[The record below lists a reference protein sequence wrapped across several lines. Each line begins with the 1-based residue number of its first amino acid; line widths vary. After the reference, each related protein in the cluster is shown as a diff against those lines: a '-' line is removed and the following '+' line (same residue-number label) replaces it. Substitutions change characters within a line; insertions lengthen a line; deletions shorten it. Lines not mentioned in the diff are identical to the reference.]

1 MASIAV
7 AGSVA
12 QRAGYGGHAW
22 VFLQY
27 LLGFRQLGYEVVFI
41 DYLTPAMATDR
52 WGRSSAMARAQSI
65 DWFTEGMRQAGLEG
79 CYALLLDENGQS
91 VGLPRAEILERVA
104 RSRFLLNVMGFV
116 ADEEILEA
124 APRRVF
130 LDIDPG
136 FGQMWKELDLA
147 DPFYGHDDFV
157 TIAENI
163 GKPDCAVPTCDLP
176 WITTRPPVDL
186 ESWRPVRG
194 GEGITSVASWRGPY
208 GPVEYGGHSYGLRVH
223 EFRKFT
229 ELPRLT
235 EEHFEVALDIDAS
248 DRGDRELLRRGGWSV
263 VDPGLVAGSPDHYA
277 QYIQGSKAE
286 VMIAKQMYVETRSG
300 WFSDRSAC
308 YLASGKPVLAQDTGF
323 TDNYPVGKG
332 LLSFSNLDEAVSG
345 IAEIRSD
352 WDGHSRAARA
362 IAEEHFDSR
371 KVLRRLLSEL
381 GVA

>member
-7 AGSVA
+7 GGSVA
-12 QRAGYGGHAW
+12 QRVGYGGHAW
-22 VFLQY
+22 AFLQY
-27 LLGFRQLGYEVVFI
+27 LRGFRLLGYEVVFI
-41 DYLTPAMATDR
+41 DYLAPGMATDES
-52 WGRSSAMARAQSI
+52 GRPSPDARARSI
-65 DWFTEGMRQAGLEG
+65 RWFAQEMRNAGLEDSS
-79 CYALLLDENGQS
+79 ALLLDGNDES
-91 VGLPRAEILERVA
+91 VGLSRAEVLERVA
-104 RSRFLLNVMGFV
+104 RSQFLLNVMGFLT
-116 ADEEILEA
+116 DEEILEA

-147 DPFYGHDDFV
+147 DPFHGHDDFV

-163 GKPDCAVPTCDLP
+163 GKPDCAIPTCDLS

-194 GEGITSVASWRGPY
+194 GEGITTVASWRGPY
-208 GPVEYGGHSYGLRVH
+208 GPVEYGGRSYGLRVH

-235 EEHFEVALDIDAS
+235 QEPFEVALDIDAS
-248 DRGDRELLRRGGWSV
+248 DHRDIELLRRGGWRV
-263 VDPGLVAGSPDHYA
+263 VDPALAAGSPDHYA

-323 TDNYPVGKG
+323 ADKYPVGKG
-332 LLSFSNLDEAVSG
+332 LLSFRDLDEAVSG

-352 WDGHSRAARA
+352 WEGHSRAARA

-371 KVLRRLLSEL
+371 KVLGRLLSEL
-381 GVA
+381 GVV

>member
-41 DYLTPAMATDR
+41 DHLTPAMATDR
-52 WGRSSAMARAQSI
+52 WGRSSSLARAQSI
-65 DWFTEGMRQAGLEG
+65 NWFTEGMCHAGLEG
-79 CYALLLDENGQS
+79 CYALLLDGNGGS
-91 VGLPRAEILERVA
+91 VGLSRAEVLARVER
-104 RSRFLLNVMGFV
+104 SQFLLNVMGFV
-116 ADEEILEA
+116 TDKEILEA

-147 DPFYGHDDFV
+147 DPFHGHDDFV

-163 GKPDCAVPTCDLP
+163 GKPDCAIPTCGLP

-186 ESWRPVRG
+186 ESWRPVPG

-208 GPVEYGGHSYGLRVH
+208 GPVEYGGRSYGLRVH

-235 EEHFEVALDIDAS
+235 REDFEVALDIDPS
-248 DRGDRELLRRGGWSV
+248 DRRDIELLRRGGWRV
-263 VDPGLVAGSPDHYA
+263 VDPALAAGTPDHYA
-277 QYIQGSKAE
+277 QYVQGSKAE

-332 LLSFSNLDEAVSG
+332 LLSFRDLDEAVSG
-345 IAEIRSD
+345 IVEFGSD
-352 WDGHSRAARA
+352 WEGHSRAARA

-381 GVA
+381 GVV